1 MTPALL
7 TSSSL
12 WISSVLSLTGPHL
25 YMLWAPEMNI
35 QSSKS
40 RDLGAVYFCLFV
52 GYIFHLKSVQKV
64 PSGTKTYSYRKR
76 IRQKKTKAHK
86 TEVTTQTCIH
96 HHISRCFFPF
106 YAFASLFWPQFAA
119 FPPLHFYLLLWNL
132 NIQKDFKTLCT
143 PQKIHL
149 SRKSICLPCFHH
161 KHPWNSQK
169 CRERT
174 YTKMVWRPI

>member
-1 MTPALL
+1 MAPALL

-96 HHISRCFFPF
+96 HRISRCFFPF

-149 SRKSICLPCFHH
+149 SRESICLPCFHH

-169 CRERT
+169 RRERT
-174 YTKMVWRPI
+174 YTKMV